1 MAVFK
6 PTSERKNCILEFDNN
21 IRYEL
26 PIHEEI
32 LDKISAMA
40 KKQLATLK
48 GIDNGAENATD
59 EIYNTL
65 LDAIDDIL
73 GDGAGADIMTVFNKP
88 GILDAGEVIFF
99 IVNEYRKAYSA
110 RLNALKAD
118 ASDFAKDVSESVDVK
133 RGRR

>member
-6 PTSERKNCILEFDNN
+6 PTRQNNSCILEFDNN
-21 IRYEL
+21 IKYEL
-26 PIHEEI
+26 PIHEEM

-48 GIDNGAENATD
+48 SIDNESATATD

-73 GDGAGADIMTVFNKP
+73 GDGAGADIMTIFNKP

-99 IVNEYRKAYSA
+99 IVNEYRKAYGA

-118 ASDFAKDVSESVDVK
+118 ASDFVNEPPTADAK